1 MGVPRS
7 RRLAPEPRGGG
18 GGAGPRVDD
27 MRNRSASG
35 IERRG
40 NRDACGRIG
49 PGDRSLD
56 ASGTFLDLVRSG
68 VPVDRE
74 SSGVSGPRDRPRPG
88 GRDDRGVRGRFRR
101 TSIVGAAAMVL
112 VAGGSVQAGLLAG
125 WNFNAADTSTGS
137 LLADFG
143 SGRLEF
149 ASIADRHDLFEGTS
163 MNAWDDLAPGDALG
177 FRGPGAESGSMFLH
191 WDPTPEIGGGPRN
204 LQCSFAMRRSGT
216 GSDQVDVD
224 AWSGSDWIPIA
235 SIAAATDWST
245 AVFGLDG
252 VASTSAEVRLR
263 FTFTGASS
271 PQGTL
276 RFDNLR
282 IDAATVPAP
291 GMLATMGLLLPRLRH
306 RRRR

>member
-1 MGVPRS
+1 
-7 RRLAPEPRGGG
+7 
-18 GGAGPRVDD
+18 
-27 MRNRSASG
+27 MRNRSAPG

-49 PGDRSLD
+49 PERCFIGAPGIVANRI
-56 ASGTFLDLVRSG
+56 RSG
-68 VPVDRE
+68 VPADRE
-74 SSGVSGPRDRPRPG
+74 SNGASGTRDRPRPG
-88 GRDDRGVRGRFRR
+88 ERDVGGGRGRFRR
-101 TSIVGAAAMVL
+101 TWIVGAAVMV
-112 VAGGSVQAGLLAG
+112 VAGGGAVQAELLAG
-125 WNFNAADTSTGS
+125 WNFNAADTSSGS

-149 ASIADRHDLFEGTS
+149 ASIADRHDLFGGTS
-163 MNAWDDLAPGDALG
+163 LNAWGDLAPGDALG
-177 FRGPGAESGSMFLH
+177 FRGPAAESGSMFLD
-191 WDPTPEIGGGPRN
+191 WDPIPEIGGGPRN
-204 LQCSFAMRRSGT
+204 LQCSFATRRSGT

-224 AWSGSDWIPIA
+224 AWSGSDWVPIA
-235 SIAAATDWST
+235 SIATATDWST

-252 VASTSAEVRLR
+252 VGSTSAEVRLR

-282 IDAATVPAP
+282 IDAATIPAP
-291 GMLATMGLLLPRLRH
+291 GVLATVGLLLPRLRH